1 MIKFLLIII
10 ILGLGA
16 FSQAKNCTQLS
27 NTYNSYF
34 INGVGNDSLT
44 IQDSTNA
51 IKRKLGIKEV
61 IPLVNP
67 KNEGA
72 GDILFKNNFKDDFT
86 WGEIKEVFNQKLQEI
101 LKSKIIDEK
110 TVKDMY
116 SQIDDTKVNL
126 IFAHSQGNL
135 YSNSLCKLNN
145 GRKKQMTISIASPA
159 ASVDCGDK
167 DSYVTL
173 EEDSVIGI
181 LREITK
187 IDPLTK
193 NPLPPNA
200 KISNLGSL
208 GCPKS
213 DLRCHGLVETYLMVP
228 VTLNKIK
235 SLYKKNLDV
244 IEDQELNF
252 NLIEIKLSEIK
263 QEDKNILS
271 STKDSVQSSYTK
283 LSMTYRKNMASL
295 RTVSYLANVF
305 NSSFITSIMN
315 LDMTGLSKKN
325 LNKVLNQEIEA
336 DSDQDYADLVG
347 YVIDNIHPYCL
358 RNASLMPTN
367 LYNYCKNYVPYYT
380 ITEFTDNSQFNK
392 FSLESKGM
400 IWNNSNRSLVL
411 SCKDA
416 LKTNQSKEMIVNL
429 KYAPQQGVISS
440 VSVNGL
446 NYDIYPKNLSNKA
459 IESESVA
466 KISLSVSEGKYTYS
480 LNRTKDFLN
489 YKKMNSLVG
498 NDFVKCNSLNK
509 LFSNNCKNY
518 MTMILTSK

>member
-1 MIKFLLIII
+1 
-10 ILGLGA
+10 
-16 FSQAKNCTQLS
+16 
-27 NTYNSYF
+27 
-34 INGVGNDSLT
+34 
-44 IQDSTNA
+44 
-51 IKRKLGIKEV
+51 
-61 IPLVNP
+61 
-67 KNEGA
+67 
-72 GDILFKNNFKDDFT
+72 
-86 WGEIKEVFNQKLQEI
+86 
-101 LKSKIIDEK
+101 
-110 TVKDMY
+110 
-116 SQIDDTKVNL
+116 
-126 IFAHSQGNL
+126 
-135 YSNSLCKLNN
+135 
-145 GRKKQMTISIASPA
+145 
-159 ASVDCGDK
+159 
-167 DSYVTL
+167 
-173 EEDSVIGI
+173 
-181 LREITK
+181 
-187 IDPLTK
+187 
-193 NPLPPNA
+193 
-200 KISNLGSL
+200 
-208 GCPKS
+208 
-213 DLRCHGLVETYLMVP
+213 
-228 VTLNKIK
+228 
-235 SLYKKNLDV
+235 
-244 IEDQELNF
+244 
-252 NLIEIKLSEIK
+252 
-263 QEDKNILS
+263 
-271 STKDSVQSSYTK
+271 
-283 LSMTYRKNMASL
+283 MASL